1 VGAHHPGARG
11 VTEATATPAGARL
24 RLPPL
29 VSAMR
34 PYQWPK
40 NVIVFAALVFSAGD
54 AWEPSD
60 LDSLW
65 PLLWRTVALF
75 ALWSMVASATY
86 LVNDVRDREND
97 RLHPRKARRAIASG
111 QVGVPLAIGTAAV
124 VTAVALPLTFMV
136 DTTAAWILAGY
147 AVVMVAYSFGLKTVA
162 ILDVIVLTGGV
173 VARAAAGATAIDV
186 EISPWLYVCSS
197 FAALFF
203 SVSKRWAEYR
213 QLGPEAARHR
223 PALAGYSGDI
233 LSQMLTITAGGALL
247 SYALYTI
254 ESSRVPTDGSM
265 ALTLPFVAFGLFRY
279 LLLLNGERR
288 TEAPDRILLTDPQLI
303 VAGIGF
309 VVTALV
315 VLVAAD

>member
-1 VGAHHPGARG
+1 VTAR
-11 VTEATATPAGARL
+11 ESAAERRAADRL

-29 VSAMR
+29 LLAMR

-54 AWEPSD
+54 AWEPSEPGD
-60 LDSLW
+60 FW
-65 PLLWRTVALF
+65 PLLWRTCALF
-75 ALWSMVASATY
+75 GTWSMVASATY

-97 RLHPRKARRAIASG
+97 RLHPRKARRPIASG
-111 QVGVPLAIGTAAV
+111 QVSVGLALATAV
-124 VTAVALPLTFMV
+124 VLAAVALPLTALV
-136 DTTAAWILAGY
+136 DTTAAWVLGLY
-147 AVVMVAYSFGLKTVA
+147 ALMMLAYSFGLKSVA
-162 ILDVIVLTGGV
+162 ILDIIILTGGV

-186 EISPWLYVCSS
+186 AISPWLYVCSG

-233 LSQMLTITAGGALL
+233 LGQMLQVTASGALL

-254 ESSRVPTDGSM
+254 ESARVPTDGSM

-279 LLLLNGERR
+279 LLLLNGDRR
-288 TEAPDRILLTDPQLI
+288 TDAPDRIIFTDPQILLA
-303 VAGIGF
+303 VAGF
-309 VVTALV
+309 VGVALV
-315 VLVAAD
+315 VLVRSS

>member
-1 VGAHHPGARG
+1 M
-11 VTEATATPAGARL
+11 TEAATVATTPRPVVPAL
-24 RLPPL
+24 I
-29 VSAMR
+29 VAMR

-40 NVIVFAALVFSAGD
+40 NVIVFAALIFSAGD
-54 AWEPSD
+54 AWRPGD
-60 LDSLW
+60 LDTLW

-75 ALWSMVASATY
+75 GLWSMAASATY

-97 RLHPRKARRAIASG
+97 RLHPRKARRPIASG
-111 QVGVPLAIGTAAV
+111 EVGVALALATAGVLMAI
-124 VTAVALPLTFMV
+124 ALPLTFLV
-136 DTTAAWILAGY
+136 DTTASYILAGY
-147 AVVMVAYSFGLKTVA
+147 VVVMVAYSFGLKTVA

-186 EISPWLYVCSS
+186 DISPWLYVCSS

-203 SVSKRWAEYR
+203 ATSKRWAEYR

-223 PALAGYSGDI
+223 PALAGYSGDV
-233 LSQMLTITAGGALL
+233 LGQMLTITAGGALL

-254 ESSRVPTDGSM
+254 ESDRVPKDGSM

-279 LLLLNGERR
+279 LLLLNGDRK
-288 TEAPDRILLTDPQLI
+288 TDAPDRILFTDPQLVLA
-303 VAGIGF
+303 VAGF

-315 VLVAAD
+315 VLVSKG